1 MKKMNIKK
9 IALILSAISIGAFL
23 IAGLLFVFGINSYG
37 YLEKNI
43 YEEKIH
49 QIDNLDLILI
59 KSPSFDVK
67 ILPVESDEIKITLT
81 GRGKASSEEIFPRLT
96 TKIIGDKLIIEVKPI
111 RQFSIGFS
119 FFSSNLKLEIYLPK
133 NYKNNLDLVVSSAD
147 VVINDLAI
155 NNFNFSTSSG
165 DLDLTSFKAN
175 RSIMRVSSGDIIAA
189 GFNGDLEIVS
199 SSGEAYIEY
208 EKFNNN
214 VTLRSSSGNIK
225 LKLPPESRFYLK
237 ADTSSGNIVTDFP
250 IAIIG
255 SIKEDYLEGTAGDS
269 NNRIEIKT
277 SSGDI
282 ELLINK

>member
-133 NYKNNLDLVVSSAD
+133 SYKNNLDLVVSSAD

-214 VTLRSSSGNIK
+214 VTLRSSSGNIT

>member
-1 MKKMNIKK
+1 MRKMNIKK
-9 IALILSAISIGAFL
+9 IGLILSAISIGAFL
-23 IAGLLFVFGINSYG
+23 VAGLLFVFGINSYG

-49 QIDNLDLILI
+49 QIDNLELIQI

-67 ILPVESDEIKITLT
+67 ILPVESDEIKIILA
-81 GRGKASSEEIFPRLT
+81 GRGKASSEEIFPRLV

-133 NYKNNLDLVVSSAD
+133 SYKNNLDLVVSSAD
-147 VVINDLAI
+147 VEINDLAI

-165 DLDLTSFKAN
+165 DLDLISFKAN

-189 GFNGDLEIVS
+189 GFNGDLELVS

-214 VTLRSSSGNIK
+214 VTLRSSSGNIT

-269 NNRIEIKT
+269 NNRIEIRT

-282 ELLINK
+282 ELLFNK

>member
-1 MKKMNIKK
+1 MRKMDIKK

-96 TKIIGDKLIIEVKPI
+96 TKIIGDKLLIEVKPI
-111 RQFSIGFS
+111 RGFSIGFS
-119 FFSSNLKLEIYLPK
+119 FFSSNLKLEISLPK
-133 NYKNNLDLVVSSAD
+133 RYKNNLDLAVSSAD

-214 VTLRSSSGNIK
+214 VTLRSSSGNIT
-225 LKLPPESRFYLK
+225 LKLPPESRFYLR

-282 ELLINK
+282 DLLINK

>member
-1 MKKMNIKK
+1 MRKMNIKK
-9 IALILSAISIGAFL
+9 IALILSAISLGAFL
-23 IAGLLFVFGINSYG
+23 IAGLLFVFGMNSYG

-67 ILPVESDEIKITLT
+67 ILPVDSDEIKITLT

-96 TKIIGDKLIIEVKPI
+96 TKIIGDKLITEVKPI
-111 RQFSIGFS
+111 REFSIGFS
-119 FFSSNLKLEIYLPK
+119 FFSSDLKLEIYLPK
-133 NYKNNLDLVVSSAD
+133 SYKNNLDLLVSSAD
-147 VVINDLAI
+147 VVIKDLAI
-155 NNFNFSTSSG
+155 NNFNFSASSG

-214 VTLRSSSGNIK
+214 VTLRSSSGDIK